1 MHSIRAKITTLTL
14 SAIIVVIA
22 VTTIIATL
30 EIKKLGNETS
40 DQILRLM
47 CEEGEKN
54 LDHYF
59 YSIEQS
65 VKTVSSYAEEDLAHS
80 DTNNLSSHLDRVEDI
95 FEKTANNTNGILTYY
110 YRIDPEISA
119 TDKGFW
125 YVNLDGNGFQ
135 KHEVTDI
142 TLYDTSD
149 QSQLVWFT
157 VPKATGSSVWL
168 NPYFTDNLDVYVISY
183 NVPVR
188 KNGKFI
194 GVIGIEID
202 YNTIIAPIKDVS
214 LYKNGYAFINDAEGN
229 IIYHPR
235 MDISEYTGE
244 NKAKVPDGLLS
255 DTTYIKYSFDGVE
268 KQAVWRPLDNG
279 MRLNVTVPTREI
291 NAGWINL
298 VNKLFAISA
307 LLLLLFVLLT
317 IRLSIRITR
326 PLKKLTEATAQVD
339 KGNYDVELN
348 YNGNDEVGALT
359 NTFNQLISH
368 LKVYIKELNDLAY
381 SDPLTSVHN
390 KGAFD
395 IYIRD
400 IDKNI
405 KDAKAKTEF
414 AIGIFDCNNLKII
427 NDRFGHE
434 KGDLY
439 LQASVCLICTAFPHS
454 PVFRIGG
461 DEFAVILINDDYKRR
476 SELEKAFAEQMA
488 EISSKS
494 DLLWKKIS
502 MAMGIAVYDP
512 ETDSSAES
520 VIRRADELMYKN
532 KEQQK
537 KDK

>member
-279 MRLNVTVPTREI
+279 MRLYVTVPTREI

-298 VNKLFAISA
+298 VNKLFAISV

-348 YNGNDEVGALT
+348 YDGNDEVGALT

-405 KDAKAKTEF
+405 KDAKEKTKF

-439 LQASVCLICTAFPHS
+439 LQASVCMICTAFPHS

>member
-279 MRLNVTVPTREI
+279 MRLYVTVPTREI

-298 VNKLFAISA
+298 VNKLFAISV

-348 YNGNDEVGALT
+348 YDGNDEVGALT

-400 IDKNI
+400 IDENI
-405 KDAKAKTEF
+405 KDAKEKTKF

-439 LQASVCLICTAFPHS
+439 LQASVCMICTAFPHS